1 MRKLKLYINHK
12 LYDISRG
19 LLDWAVRNRYWK
31 LAGTISGWRNRLV
44 IPILEDLHRSFIV
57 TPPPIQI
64 TEVEPAP
71 TKVKTTKRK
80 KVQKMKRRVR

>member
-19 LLDWAVRNRYWK
+19 LLDWAVKNRHWK

-44 IPILEDLHRSFIV
+44 IPILEDLHRRFIV
-57 TPPPIQI
+57 TPAPIQI
-64 TEVEPAP
+64 AEIETAP
-71 TKVKTTKRK
+71 KKTKTTRRK
-80 KVQKMKRRVR
+80 KVQRVKKRVR